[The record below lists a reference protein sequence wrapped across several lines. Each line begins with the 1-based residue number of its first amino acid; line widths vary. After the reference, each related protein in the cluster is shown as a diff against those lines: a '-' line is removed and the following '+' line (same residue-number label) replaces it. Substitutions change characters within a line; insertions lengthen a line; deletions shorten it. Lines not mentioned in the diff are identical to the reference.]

1 MKLHHILD
9 TGWVI
14 VMNKEEKPTITVH
27 LPQLERLIKELEKT
41 RKAIEK
47 SNKK

>member
-1 MKLHHILD
+1 M
-9 TGWVI
+9 
-14 VMNKEEKPTITVH
+14 EEETKQPTVKVE

-47 SNKK
+47 SNRK

>member
-1 MKLHHILD
+1 M
-9 TGWVI
+9 GE
-14 VMNKEEKPTITVH
+14 NKTKQPTIRVE

-47 SNKK
+47 SNRK

>member
-1 MKLHHILD
+1 MLE
-9 TGWVI
+9 
-14 VMNKEEKPTITVH
+14 KEEKQTITVH

-41 RKAIEK
+41 RKAIAK

>member
-1 MKLHHILD
+1 MSENKDEKLK
-9 TGWVI
+9 T
-14 VMNKEEKPTITVH
+14 TVE
-27 LPQLERLIKELEKT
+27 LPQLERLIDELKRT